1 MLSYCQEN
9 LHSSSL
15 DFKMWGNPKH
25 KIYSIRVTGGIRL
38 HMKNINGA
46 EFEAIDIG
54 HHKQMGHG

>member
-1 MLSYCQEN
+1 
-9 LHSSSL
+9 
-15 DFKMWGNPKH
+15 MWGNPKH